1 MTDRRID
8 GSRAVEAPRSLRGFP
23 LSLRRVHPLRAGT
36 GFARQDPPCRDPR
49 RRSPAS
55 PSAPPHPI
63 FPPARIHS
71 RTNALRTHAL
81 PRTPLIEFDALT
93 KAYGDFV
100 AVRGLSLRVAPGEV
114 YALLGANGAGKT
126 TALRC
131 LATLLAPTEGTARI
145 GGYDVRAQ
153 PLEVRRRLGFLAAS
167 MGLYARLT
175 ARELLRYFARLQGV
189 DEREI
194 EARVEA
200 AVQRFAIGEFADRLC
215 GRLSTGQRQRVSIAR
230 AAVHDPPALVLD
242 EPTLGLDVL
251 SGQAIYEFVAD
262 ARSRGRAVLFS
273 THHMSEVEL
282 LADRVGILA
291 GGRLVEEG
299 TADEIVVRS
308 GQPNL
313 ARAFLHIA
321 REAA

>member
-1 MTDRRID
+1 M
-8 GSRAVEAPRSLRGFP
+8 
-23 LSLRRVHPLRAGT
+23 
-36 GFARQDPPCRDPR
+36 
-49 RRSPAS
+49 
-55 PSAPPHPI
+55 
-63 FPPARIHS
+63 
-71 RTNALRTHAL
+71 
-81 PRTPLIEFDALT
+81 IEFESLS
-93 KAYGDFV
+93 KAYGGFV

-145 GGYDVRAQ
+145 GGFDARTQ

-175 ARELLRYFARLQGV
+175 PRELLRYFARLQGV
-189 DEREI
+189 DERRI

-200 AVQRFAIGEFADRLC
+200 MVERFAIGDFADRLC

-230 AAVHDPPALVLD
+230 AAVHDAPALVLD

-251 SGQAIYEFVAD
+251 SGQAIYDFVAD
-262 ARSRGRAVLFS
+262 ARGRGRAVLFS

-299 TADEIVVRS
+299 TADEIVARS
-308 GQPNL
+308 GEANL
-313 ARAFLHIA
+313 ARAFLRIA